1 MFWVSN
7 YLLLS
12 IKPRSN
18 RLLWIFIDPQ
28 ASWLC
33 RKREKM
39 SEIPRE
45 ILSVGDLNR
54 AIASSL
60 EERFD
65 TVWVSGEISN
75 FKAYDSGHWY
85 FSLKDEEGQIRCVM
99 FRGRNGQVG
108 FMPQSG
114 DLVEVAANLGFY
126 VPRGDIQLTVQSMRR
141 AGMGGLYEAFL
152 KLKAKLAKEGLFDAE
167 RKREIPTHP
176 RAIGIITSPQAAA
189 LKDVLSTLDRRA
201 PHIPIVIYPTLVQGP
216 DAPAGIISALKAA
229 EKENAVDVILLVR
242 GGGSI
247 EDLWAFNDEK
257 LAYAIAASPI
267 PIVSGVGHE
276 TDVTI
281 ADFVADLRAP
291 TPTGAAELAA
301 PRRDQMLQELD
312 AIMQALLQRV
322 SQRVERE
329 AQTLDQLALRLS
341 HALPNPDRM
350 REQISNWQKQL
361 NQAWLVRVENWKRN
375 QTHYQSQ
382 LEMLNPQRTL
392 ERGYAVIL
400 SGKGKSRE
408 EQVMQAVR
416 NPNELN
422 TEGVFEVRLAE
433 GRADVQFE
441 KVDSQQS
448 S

>member
-1 MFWVSN
+1 M
-7 YLLLS
+7 L
-12 IKPRSN
+12 
-18 RLLWIFIDPQ
+18 
-28 ASWLC
+28 
-33 RKREKM
+33 
-39 SEIPRE
+39 EISRE

-54 AIASSL
+54 AIAASL

-65 TVWVSGEISN
+65 AVLVSGEISN

-99 FRGRNGQVG
+99 FRGRNSQVG

-114 DLVEVAANLGFY
+114 DLVEVSANLGMY
-126 VPRGDIQLTVQSMRR
+126 VPRGDIQLTIQTLRR

-152 KLKAKLAKEGLFDAE
+152 KLKSKLAKEGLFDLD
-167 RKREIPTHP
+167 RKRAIPTHP
-176 RAIGIITSPQAAA
+176 RSIGIITSPQAAA
-189 LKDVLSTLDRRA
+189 LKDVLSTLARRA
-201 PHIPIVIYPTLVQGP
+201 PHIPIVIYPTLVQGS

-257 LAYAIAASPI
+257 LAYVISQSPI

-329 AQTLDQLALRLS
+329 AQTLDQLTLRLS

-350 REQISNWQKQL
+350 REQITGWQQRL
-361 NQAWLVRVENWKRN
+361 MQAWLVRVESWKRN
-375 QTHYQSQ
+375 QSHYQSQ

-400 SGKGKSRE
+400 TEDKVS
-408 EQVMQAVR
+408 MQAIR
-416 NPNELN
+416 SPKELN
-422 TEGVFEVRLAE
+422 SEGVFQIRLAE
-433 GRADVQFE
+433 GQAQVQFAE
-441 KVDSQQS
+441 VVREP
-448 S
+448 

>member
-1 MFWVSN
+1 
-7 YLLLS
+7 
-12 IKPRSN
+12 
-18 RLLWIFIDPQ
+18 
-28 ASWLC
+28 
-33 RKREKM
+33 M
-39 SEIPRE
+39 SEISRE

-54 AIASSL
+54 AIAASL
-60 EERFD
+60 EDRFD

-85 FSLKDEEGQIRCVM
+85 FSLKDAEGQIRCVM

-114 DLVEVAANLGFY
+114 DLVEVSASLGMY
-126 VPRGDIQLTVQSMRR
+126 VPRGDIQLTIQTLRR

-152 KLKAKLAKEGLFDAE
+152 KLKAKLAKEGLFDDE

-176 RAIGIITSPQAAA
+176 RSIGIITSPQAAA
-189 LKDVLSTLDRRA
+189 LKDVLSTLARRA
-201 PHIPIVIYPTLVQGP
+201 PHIPIVVYPTLVQGP

-229 EKENAVDVILLVR
+229 NKEKAVDVILLVR

-247 EDLWAFNDEK
+247 EDLWAFNDEQ
-257 LAYAIAASPI
+257 LAYAIADSAI
-267 PIVSGVGHE
+267 PVVSGVGHE
-276 TDVTI
+276 TDFTI

-312 AIMQALLQRV
+312 AIMQALLQRIN
-322 SQRVERE
+322 QRIERE
-329 AQTLDQLALRLS
+329 AQTLDQLALRLG

-350 REQISNWQKQL
+350 REQIQGWQQRL
-361 NQAWLVRVENWKRN
+361 NQAWSVRIENWKRN
-375 QTHYQSQ
+375 QSHYQSQ

-400 SGKGKSRE
+400 SKEKEALHAIRKPS
-408 EQVMQAVR
+408 
-416 NPNELN
+416 ELN
-422 TEGVFEVRLAE
+422 VSNSYQIRLAE
-433 GRADVQFE
+433 GQVDVEFSE
-441 KVDSQQS
+441 VNLAEIKK
-448 S
+448 

>member
-1 MFWVSN
+1 
-7 YLLLS
+7 
-12 IKPRSN
+12 
-18 RLLWIFIDPQ
+18 
-28 ASWLC
+28 LC
-33 RKREKM
+33 KKREKM
-39 SEIPRE
+39 SEISRE
-45 ILSVGDLNR
+45 ILTVGDLNR

-65 TVWVSGEISN
+65 TIWVSGEISN

-114 DLVEVAANLGFY
+114 DLVELAANLGFY

-152 KLKAKLAKEGLFDAE
+152 KLKAKLTKEGLFDSD
-167 RKREIPTHP
+167 RKREIPSHP

-189 LKDVLSTLDRRA
+189 LKDVLSTLARRA
-201 PHIPIVIYPTLVQGP
+201 PHIPIVLYPTLVQGP
-216 DAPAGIISALKAA
+216 EAPAGIIAALKAA

-247 EDLWAFNDEK
+247 EDLWAFNDEQ
-257 LAYAIAASPI
+257 LAYAISQSPI

-281 ADFVADLRAP
+281 TDFVADLRAP

-322 SQRVERE
+322 NQRIERE

-350 REQISNWQKQL
+350 REQINSWQQRL
-361 NQAWLVRVENWKRN
+361 NQAWTVRMEAWKRN
-375 QTHYQSQ
+375 QGHYQSQ

-400 SGKGKSRE
+400 SKEAGG
-408 EQVMQAVR
+408 MQAVR
-416 NPNELN
+416 NPNELK
-422 TEGVFEVRLAE
+422 TKEAFQVRLAE
-433 GRADVQFE
+433 GHAEVEFSKLE
-441 KVDSQQS
+441 LF
-448 S
+448 

>member
-1 MFWVSN
+1 
-7 YLLLS
+7 
-12 IKPRSN
+12 
-18 RLLWIFIDPQ
+18 
-28 ASWLC
+28 
-33 RKREKM
+33 M
-39 SEIPRE
+39 SEITRE

-54 AIASSL
+54 AIAASL

-65 TVWVSGEISN
+65 TVWVGGEISN

-85 FSLKDEEGQIRCVM
+85 FSLKDEEGQIKCVM

-114 DLVEVAANLGFY
+114 DLVEVSANLGMY
-126 VPRGDIQLTVQSMRR
+126 VPRGDIQLTIQTLRR

-152 KLKAKLAKEGLFDAE
+152 KLKAKLAKEGLFDSD

-189 LKDVLSTLDRRA
+189 LKDVLSTLARRA

-216 DAPAGIISALKAA
+216 DAPAGIIAALKAA
-229 EKENAVDVILLVR
+229 EKEQVVDVILLVR

-257 LAYAIAASPI
+257 LAYAISESSI

-350 REQISNWQKQL
+350 REQINNWRNRL
-361 NQAWLVRVENWKRN
+361 HQAWTVRTDVWKRT
-375 QTHYQSQ
+375 QSHYQSQ

-400 SGKGKSRE
+400 SKQEKG
-408 EQVMQAVR
+408 MHAVR
-416 NPNELN
+416 SPKDLN
-422 TEGVFEVRLAE
+422 TENVFEVRVAE
-433 GRADVQFE
+433 GQAEVQFA
-441 KVDSQQS
+441 KVKQDA
-448 S
+448 

>member
-1 MFWVSN
+1 
-7 YLLLS
+7 
-12 IKPRSN
+12 
-18 RLLWIFIDPQ
+18 
-28 ASWLC
+28 
-33 RKREKM
+33 M
-39 SEIPRE
+39 SEISRE
-45 ILSVGDLNR
+45 VLSVGDLNR

-60 EERFD
+60 EAQFD
-65 TVWVSGEISN
+65 TVLVSGEISN

-85 FSLKDEEGQIRCVM
+85 FSLKDDEGQIRCVM

-114 DLVEVAANLGFY
+114 DLVEVSASLGMY
-126 VPRGDIQLTVQSMRR
+126 VPRGDVQLTIHSLRK

-152 KLKAKLAKEGLFDAE
+152 KLKAKLAKAGLFDQE
-167 RKREIPTHP
+167 RKREIPSHP

-189 LKDVLSTLDRRA
+189 LKDVLSTLQRRS

-216 DAPAGIISALKAA
+216 DAPAGIIAALHNANQEA
-229 EKENAVDVILLVR
+229 AVDVILLVR

-247 EDLWAFNDEK
+247 EDLWAFNDEQ
-257 LAYAIAASPI
+257 LAYAIADSAI

-291 TPTGAAELAA
+291 TPTGAAELSA
-301 PRRDQMLQELD
+301 PRKDQLLQELV
-312 AIMQALLQRV
+312 AIEQALYQRLM
-322 SQRVERE
+322 QRVERE

-350 REQISNWQKQL
+350 REQITSWQTRLQ
-361 NQAWLVRVENWKRN
+361 QAWSVQVDNFKRN
-375 QTHYQSQ
+375 QHHYQLQ

-400 SGKGKSRE
+400 N
-408 EQVMQAVR
+408 EQGQAIR
-416 NPNELN
+416 KPKELN
-422 TEGVFEVRLAE
+422 TEEAFEVRLAQ
-433 GRADVQFE
+433 GSSDVRFGDL
-441 KVDSQQS
+441 KTH
-448 S
+448 

>member
-1 MFWVSN
+1 
-7 YLLLS
+7 
-12 IKPRSN
+12 
-18 RLLWIFIDPQ
+18 
-28 ASWLC
+28 
-33 RKREKM
+33 M
-39 SEIPRE
+39 SDISRE

-54 AIASSL
+54 AIAASL
-60 EERFD
+60 EDRFD
-65 TVWVSGEISN
+65 TVWVSGEVSN

-114 DLVEVAANLGFY
+114 DLVEVSASLGMY
-126 VPRGDIQLTVQSMRR
+126 VPRGDIQLTIQTLRR

-152 KLKAKLAKEGLFDAE
+152 KLKAKLAKEGLFDEE
-167 RKREIPTHP
+167 RKREIPSHP
-176 RAIGIITSPQAAA
+176 RSIGIVTSPQAAA
-189 LKDVLSTLDRRA
+189 LKDVLSTLARRA

-247 EDLWAFNDEK
+247 EDLWAFNDER
-257 LAYAIAASPI
+257 LAYAIADSSI
-267 PIVSGVGHE
+267 PVVSGVGHE
-276 TDVTI
+276 TDFTI

-301 PRRDQMLQELD
+301 PRKDQMLQELD
-312 AIMQALLQRV
+312 AIMQALLQRID
-322 SQRVERE
+322 QRIERE
-329 AQTLDQLALRLS
+329 EQTLDQLALRLS

-350 REQISNWQKQL
+350 REQITSWQQRL
-361 NQAWLVRVENWKRN
+361 NQAWSVRMENWKRN

-400 SGKGKSRE
+400 GKDNGESY
-408 EQVMQAVR
+408 AVR
-416 NPNELN
+416 KPDELVSGQ
-422 TEGVFEVRLAE
+422 EYLIQVAE
-433 GRADVQFE
+433 GNTSVELA
-441 KVDSQQS
+441 KVTDLKQATE
-448 S
+448 

>member
-1 MFWVSN
+1 
-7 YLLLS
+7 
-12 IKPRSN
+12 
-18 RLLWIFIDPQ
+18 
-28 ASWLC
+28 
-33 RKREKM
+33 M
-39 SEIPRE
+39 SEISRE
-45 ILSVGDLNR
+45 ILSVSDLNR

-65 TVWVSGEISN
+65 AVWVSGEISN

-99 FRGRNGQVG
+99 FRGRNAQVG

-114 DLVEVAANLGFY
+114 DLVELAANVGFY

-167 RKREIPTHP
+167 NKRPIPTHP
-176 RAIGIITSPQAAA
+176 TAIGIVTSLQAAA
-189 LKDVLSTLDRRA
+189 LKDVLSTLERRA
-201 PHIPIVIYPTLVQGP
+201 PHIPIVIYPSLVQGP
-216 DAPAGIISALKAA
+216 EAPAGIINALRNAQ
-229 EKENAVDVILLVR
+229 EENVVDVILLVR

-257 LAYAIAASPI
+257 LAYAIASSSI

-291 TPTGAAELAA
+291 TPTGAAELAT
-301 PRRDQMLQELD
+301 PRRDQLLQELE
-312 AIMQALLQRV
+312 AISQALIQRV

-329 AQTLDQLALRLS
+329 AQTLDQLTLRLS

-350 REQISNWQKQL
+350 REQITAWQQRL
-361 NQAWLVRVENWKRN
+361 NQAWLVRLDSWKRD
-375 QTHYQSQ
+375 QSHYQSQ

-400 SGKGKSRE
+400 SKAEKT
-408 EQVMQAVR
+408 MHAVR
-416 NPNELN
+416 NPKELN
-422 TEGVFEVRLAE
+422 TRDGFEVRLAE
-433 GRADVQFE
+433 GQVDVEFSRIGE
-441 KVDSQQS
+441 D
-448 S
+448 

>member
-1 MFWVSN
+1 
-7 YLLLS
+7 
-12 IKPRSN
+12 
-18 RLLWIFIDPQ
+18 
-28 ASWLC
+28 
-33 RKREKM
+33 M
-39 SEIPRE
+39 SEISRE
-45 ILSVGDLNR
+45 ILTVGDLNR
-54 AIASSL
+54 AIAASL
-60 EERFD
+60 EDRFD

-114 DLVEVAANLGFY
+114 DLVEVSASLGMY
-126 VPRGDIQLTVQSMRR
+126 VPRGDIQLTIQTLRR

-152 KLKAKLAKEGLFDAE
+152 KLKAKLAKEGLFDEE

-176 RAIGIITSPQAAA
+176 RSIGIITSPQAAA
-189 LKDVLSTLDRRA
+189 LKDVLSTLARRA

-229 EKENAVDVILLVR
+229 NQENAENAVDVILLVR

-247 EDLWAFNDEK
+247 EDLWAFNDEQ
-257 LAYAIAASPI
+257 LAYAIANSNI
-267 PIVSGVGHE
+267 PVVSGVGHE
-276 TDVTI
+276 TDFTI

-301 PRRDQMLQELD
+301 PRKDQLLQELD
-312 AIMQALLQRV
+312 AIKQALLQRV
-322 SQRVERE
+322 NQRVERE

-350 REQISNWQKQL
+350 REQITSWQQRL
-361 NQAWLVRVENWKRN
+361 NQAWSVRMENWKRN
-375 QTHYQSQ
+375 QSHYQSQ

-400 SGKGKSRE
+400 SKDKD
-408 EQVMQAVR
+408 QLHAVR
-416 NPNELN
+416 KPSELN
-422 TEGVFEVRLAE
+422 TEQGFQVRLAE
-433 GRADVQFE
+433 GEAEVKFSEVKQ
-441 KVDSQQS
+441 
-448 S
+448 

>member
-1 MFWVSN
+1 
-7 YLLLS
+7 
-12 IKPRSN
+12 
-18 RLLWIFIDPQ
+18 
-28 ASWLC
+28 
-33 RKREKM
+33 M
-39 SEIPRE
+39 SEISRE

-54 AIASSL
+54 AIAASL
-60 EERFD
+60 EDRFD

-114 DLVEVAANLGFY
+114 DLVEVSANLGLY
-126 VPRGDIQLTVQSMRR
+126 VPRGDIQLTIQTLRR

-152 KLKAKLAKEGLFDAE
+152 KLKAKLAKEGLFDEE

-176 RAIGIITSPQAAA
+176 RSIGIITSPQAAA
-189 LKDVLSTLDRRA
+189 LKDVLSTLARRA

-242 GGGSI
+242 GGGGI
-247 EDLWAFNDEK
+247 EDLWAFNDEQ
-257 LAYAIAASPI
+257 LAYAIAQSPI

-276 TDVTI
+276 TDFTI
-281 ADFVADLRAP
+281 ADFVSDLRAP

-301 PRRDQMLQELD
+301 PRKDQMLQELD
-312 AIMQALLQRV
+312 AIIQALLQRIN
-322 SQRVERE
+322 QRVERE

-350 REQISNWQKQL
+350 REQIQGWQQRL
-361 NQAWLVRVENWKRN
+361 NQAWSVRMESWKRN

-400 SGKGKSRE
+400 SKEKD
-408 EQVMQAVR
+408 QLHAVR
-416 NPNELN
+416 DPEELISN
-422 TEGVFEVRLAE
+422 SEYLVRLADGSARIE
-433 GRADVQFE
+433 IGKIKR
-441 KVDSQQS
+441 
-448 S
+448 

>member
-1 MFWVSN
+1 
-7 YLLLS
+7 
-12 IKPRSN
+12 
-18 RLLWIFIDPQ
+18 
-28 ASWLC
+28 
-33 RKREKM
+33 M
-39 SEIPRE
+39 SEISRE

-114 DLVEVAANLGFY
+114 DLVELAANLGFY

-152 KLKAKLAKEGLFDAE
+152 KLKAKLAKEGLFDLE
-167 RKREIPTHP
+167 NKRPIPTHP
-176 RAIGIITSPQAAA
+176 RAIGIVTSAQAAA
-189 LKDVLSTLDRRA
+189 LKDVLSTLARRA

-216 DAPAGIISALKAA
+216 DAPSGIISALKAA
-229 EKENAVDVILLVR
+229 EKENVVDVILLVR

-257 LAYAIAASPI
+257 LAYAIAQSPI

-281 ADFVADLRAP
+281 TDFVADLRAP

-312 AIMQALLQRV
+312 ALMQALLQRV

-350 REQISNWQKQL
+350 REQISGWQKRL
-361 NQAWLVRVENWKRN
+361 NQAWLVRVENWQRD
-375 QTHYQSQ
+375 QGHFQSQ

-400 SGKGKSRE
+400 SKE
-408 EQVMQAVR
+408 EQAMHAVR
-416 NPNELN
+416 NPKELN
-422 TEGVFEVRLAE
+422 TESVFKVRLAE
-433 GRADVQFE
+433 GSAEVQLATI
-441 KVDSQQS
+441 KLGG
-448 S
+448 

>member
-1 MFWVSN
+1 MES
-7 YLLLS
+7 
-12 IKPRSN
+12 
-18 RLLWIFIDPQ
+18 
-28 ASWLC
+28 
-33 RKREKM
+33 REKM
-39 SEIPRE
+39 SEIARE

-54 AIASSL
+54 AIAASL
-60 EERFD
+60 EDRFD

-114 DLVEVAANLGFY
+114 DLVEVSASLGMY
-126 VPRGDIQLTVQSMRR
+126 VPRGDIQLTIQTLRR
-141 AGMGGLYEAFL
+141 AGMGGLYEAFV
-152 KLKAKLAKEGLFDAE
+152 KLKAKLAKEGLFDEE

-176 RAIGIITSPQAAA
+176 RSIGIITSPQAAA
-189 LKDVLSTLDRRA
+189 LKDVLSTLARRA

-216 DAPAGIISALKAA
+216 DAPAGIIKALKAA
-229 EKENAVDVILLVR
+229 EKEQAVDVILLVR

-247 EDLWAFNDEK
+247 EDLWAFNDEQ
-257 LAYAIAASPI
+257 LAYAIAQSSI
-267 PIVSGVGHE
+267 PVVSGVGHE
-276 TDVTI
+276 TDFTI

-301 PRRDQMLQELD
+301 PRKDQMLQELE
-312 AIMQALLQRV
+312 AIKQALLQRIN
-322 SQRVERE
+322 QRIERE

-350 REQISNWQKQL
+350 REQIASWQQRL
-361 NQAWLVRVENWKRN
+361 NQAWSVRMENWKRN

-392 ERGYAVIL
+392 ERGYAVVL
-400 SGKGKSRE
+400 SNTNDHLS
-408 EQVMQAVR
+408 AVR
-416 NPNELN
+416 NPLDLKVEDRYLIQ
-422 TEGVFEVRLAE
+422 LAE
-433 GRADVQFE
+433 GQADIRLSEVIT
-441 KVDSQQS
+441 KK
-448 S
+448 

>member
-1 MFWVSN
+1 
-7 YLLLS
+7 
-12 IKPRSN
+12 
-18 RLLWIFIDPQ
+18 
-28 ASWLC
+28 
-33 RKREKM
+33 M
-39 SEIPRE
+39 SEISRE

-54 AIASSL
+54 AIAASL
-60 EERFD
+60 EDRFD

-114 DLVEVAANLGFY
+114 DLVEVSANLGMY
-126 VPRGDIQLTVQSMRR
+126 VPRGDIQLTIQTLRR

-152 KLKAKLAKEGLFDAE
+152 KLKAKLAKEGLFDE
-167 RKREIPTHP
+167 EHKREIPTHP
-176 RAIGIITSPQAAA
+176 RSIGIITSPQAAA
-189 LKDVLSTLDRRA
+189 LKDVLSTLARRA

-216 DAPAGIISALKAA
+216 DAPAGIISAMQAA
-229 EKENAVDVILLVR
+229 QQENVVDVILLVR

-247 EDLWAFNDEK
+247 EDLWAFNDEQ
-257 LAYAIAASPI
+257 LAYAIAGSSI
-267 PIVSGVGHE
+267 PVVSGVGHE
-276 TDVTI
+276 TDFTI

-301 PRRDQMLQELD
+301 PRRDQMLQKLD
-312 AIMQALLQRV
+312 AIMQALLQRIN
-322 SQRVERE
+322 QRVERE

-350 REQISNWQKQL
+350 REQINGWQQRL
-361 NQAWLVRVENWKRN
+361 NQAWAVRMDNWKRS
-375 QTHYQSQ
+375 QVHYQSQ

-400 SGKGKSRE
+400 KKNKE
-408 EQVMQAVR
+408 EFLAVR
-416 NPNELN
+416 SPAELN
-422 TEGVFEVRLAE
+422 TSSSYQVRLAE
-433 GRADVQFE
+433 GQADVQFADMQITLE
-441 KVDSQQS
+441 KP
-448 S
+448 

>member
-1 MFWVSN
+1 
-7 YLLLS
+7 
-12 IKPRSN
+12 
-18 RLLWIFIDPQ
+18 
-28 ASWLC
+28 
-33 RKREKM
+33 M
-39 SEIPRE
+39 SEISRE

-60 EERFD
+60 EDRFD

-114 DLVEVAANLGFY
+114 DLVEVSASLGMY
-126 VPRGDIQLTVQSMRR
+126 VPRGDIQLTIQTLRR

-152 KLKAKLAKEGLFDAE
+152 KLKAKLTKEGLFDE
-167 RKREIPTHP
+167 DRKRDIPTHP
-176 RAIGIITSPQAAA
+176 RSIGIITSPQAAA
-189 LKDVLSTLDRRA
+189 LKDVLSTLARRA

-216 DAPAGIISALKAA
+216 DAPAGIIAALKAA
-229 EKENAVDVILLVR
+229 EKEHAVDVILLVR

-247 EDLWAFNDEK
+247 EDLWAFNDEQ
-257 LAYAIAASPI
+257 LAYAIASSPI
-267 PIVSGVGHE
+267 PVVSGVGHE
-276 TDVTI
+276 TDFTI

-312 AIMQALLQRV
+312 AIMQALLQRIN
-322 SQRVERE
+322 QRVERE

-350 REQISNWQKQL
+350 REQIINWQQRL
-361 NQAWLVRVENWKRN
+361 NQAWAVRMDNWKRN
-375 QTHYQSQ
+375 QVHYQSQ

-392 ERGYAVIL
+392 ERGYSVIL
-400 SGKGKSRE
+400 SRE
-408 EQVMQAVR
+408 DNQLRAVR
-416 NPNELN
+416 GPGELS
-422 TEGVFEVRLAE
+422 TETVFQIQMADGEAEVRLA
-433 GRADVQFE
+433 DI
-441 KVDSQQS
+441 KISP
-448 S
+448 

>member
-1 MFWVSN
+1 
-7 YLLLS
+7 
-12 IKPRSN
+12 
-18 RLLWIFIDPQ
+18 
-28 ASWLC
+28 
-33 RKREKM
+33 M
-39 SEIPRE
+39 SDISRE

-54 AIASSL
+54 AIAASL
-60 EERFD
+60 EDRFD

-114 DLVEVAANLGFY
+114 DLVEVSANLSMY
-126 VPRGDIQLTVQSMRR
+126 VPRGDIQLTIQTLRR

-152 KLKAKLAKEGLFDAE
+152 KLKAKLAKEGLFDE
-167 RKREIPTHP
+167 DRKREIPSHP
-176 RAIGIITSPQAAA
+176 RSIGILTSPQAAA
-189 LKDVLSTLDRRA
+189 LKDVLSTLARRA

-216 DAPAGIISALKAA
+216 DAPAGIIAALKAA

-247 EDLWAFNDEK
+247 EDLWAFNDEQ
-257 LAYAIAASPI
+257 LAYAIASSSI
-267 PIVSGVGHE
+267 PVVSGVGHE
-276 TDVTI
+276 TDFTI

-312 AIMQALLQRV
+312 AIMQALLQRIN
-322 SQRVERE
+322 QRVERE
-329 AQTLDQLALRLS
+329 AQSLDQLALRLS

-350 REQISNWQKQL
+350 REQMMNLQQRI
-361 NQAWLVRVENWKRN
+361 NQAWSVRMENWKRN
-375 QTHYQSQ
+375 QSHYQSQ

-400 SGKGKSRE
+400 SKKKD
-408 EQVMQAVR
+408 QMHAVR
-416 NPNELN
+416 NPKELHVN
-422 TEGVFEVRLAE
+422 HAYQVQLAE
-433 GRADVQFE
+433 GSAQIELSKIELDI
-441 KVDSQQS
+441 
-448 S
+448 

>member
-1 MFWVSN
+1 
-7 YLLLS
+7 
-12 IKPRSN
+12 
-18 RLLWIFIDPQ
+18 
-28 ASWLC
+28 
-33 RKREKM
+33 M
-39 SEIPRE
+39 SEISRE

-54 AIASSL
+54 AIAASL
-60 EERFD
+60 EDRFD

-114 DLVEVAANLGFY
+114 DLVEVSASLGMY
-126 VPRGDIQLTVQSMRR
+126 VPRGDIQLTIQTLRR

-152 KLKAKLAKEGLFDAE
+152 KLKAKLAKEGLFDDE

-176 RAIGIITSPQAAA
+176 RSIGIITSPQAAA
-189 LKDVLSTLDRRA
+189 LKDVLSTLARRA

-216 DAPAGIISALKAA
+216 DAPSGIIAALRAA

-247 EDLWAFNDEK
+247 EDLWAFNDEQ
-257 LAYAIAASPI
+257 LAYAIAASPF

-276 TDVTI
+276 TDFTI
-281 ADFVADLRAP
+281 ADFVSDLRAP
-291 TPTGAAELAA
+291 TPTSAAELAA
-301 PRRDQMLQELD
+301 PRKDQLLQELD
-312 AIMQALLQRV
+312 AIKQALLQRV
-322 SQRVERE
+322 NQRVERE
-329 AQTLDQLALRLS
+329 AQTLDQLALRLG

-350 REQISNWQKQL
+350 REQITSWQLRL
-361 NQAWLVRVENWKRN
+361 NQAWSVRIENWKRN
-375 QTHYQSQ
+375 QSHYQSQ

-400 SGKGKSRE
+400 SKDNEKLH
-408 EQVMQAVR
+408 AVR
-416 NPNELN
+416 KPSELN
-422 TEGVFEVRLAE
+422 TEQGYQVQLAE
-433 GRADVQFE
+433 GQAEVTFAE
-441 KVDSQQS
+441 VASKGL
-448 S
+448 

>member
-1 MFWVSN
+1 
-7 YLLLS
+7 
-12 IKPRSN
+12 
-18 RLLWIFIDPQ
+18 
-28 ASWLC
+28 
-33 RKREKM
+33 M
-39 SEIPRE
+39 SEISRE

-54 AIASSL
+54 AIAASL
-60 EERFD
+60 EDRFD

-114 DLVEVAANLGFY
+114 DLVEVSANLGMY
-126 VPRGDIQLTVQSMRR
+126 VPRGDIQLTIQTLRR

-152 KLKAKLAKEGLFDAE
+152 KLKAKLAKEGLFDEE

-176 RAIGIITSPQAAA
+176 RSIGIITSPQAAA
-189 LKDVLSTLDRRA
+189 LKDVLSTLARRA

-247 EDLWAFNDEK
+247 EDLWAFNDEQ
-257 LAYAIAASPI
+257 LAYAIAQSPI
-267 PIVSGVGHE
+267 PVVSGVGHE
-276 TDVTI
+276 TDFTI
-281 ADFVADLRAP
+281 ADFVSDLRAP

-301 PRRDQMLQELD
+301 PRKDQMLQELD
-312 AIMQALLQRV
+312 AIMQALLQRIN
-322 SQRVERE
+322 QRVERE

-350 REQISNWQKQL
+350 REQIQGWQQRL
-361 NQAWLVRVENWKRN
+361 NQAWLVRMESWKRN

-400 SGKGKSRE
+400 SKEKD
-408 EQVMQAVR
+408 QLHAVR
-416 NPNELN
+416 NPDELKTKQN
-422 TEGVFEVRLAE
+422 FQIRLAE
-433 GRADVQFE
+433 GRADVLFE
-441 KVDSQQS
+441 EILRKES
-448 S
+448 

>member
-1 MFWVSN
+1 
-7 YLLLS
+7 
-12 IKPRSN
+12 
-18 RLLWIFIDPQ
+18 
-28 ASWLC
+28 
-33 RKREKM
+33 M
-39 SEIPRE
+39 SEISRE
-45 ILSVGDLNR
+45 ILTVGDLNR
-54 AIASSL
+54 AIAASL
-60 EERFD
+60 EDRFD

-114 DLVEVAANLGFY
+114 DLVEVSASLGMY
-126 VPRGDIQLTVQSMRR
+126 VPRGDIQLTIQTLRR

-152 KLKAKLAKEGLFDAE
+152 KLKAKLAKEGLFDEE

-176 RAIGIITSPQAAA
+176 RSIGIITSPQAAA
-189 LKDVLSTLDRRA
+189 LKDVLSTLARRA

-216 DAPAGIISALKAA
+216 DAPAGMIAALKAA
-229 EKENAVDVILLVR
+229 EKENGVDVILLVR

-247 EDLWAFNDEK
+247 EDLWAFNDEQ
-257 LAYAIAASPI
+257 LAYAIANSTI
-267 PIVSGVGHE
+267 PVVSGVGHE
-276 TDVTI
+276 TDFTI

-301 PRRDQMLQELD
+301 PRKDQLLQELE
-312 AIMQALLQRV
+312 AIKQALLQRV
-322 SQRVERE
+322 NQRVERE

-350 REQISNWQKQL
+350 REQITSWQQRL
-361 NQAWLVRVENWKRN
+361 NQAWLVRMENWKRN
-375 QTHYQSQ
+375 QSHYQSQ

-400 SGKGKSRE
+400 SKENEKLH
-408 EQVMQAVR
+408 AVR
-416 NPNELN
+416 KPSELN
-422 TEGVFEVRLAE
+422 TEQGYQVRLAE
-433 GRADVQFE
+433 GQAEVQFSE
-441 KVDSQQS
+441 VKQ
-448 S
+448 

>member
-1 MFWVSN
+1 
-7 YLLLS
+7 
-12 IKPRSN
+12 
-18 RLLWIFIDPQ
+18 
-28 ASWLC
+28 
-33 RKREKM
+33 M
-39 SEIPRE
+39 SEISRE

-167 RKREIPTHP
+167 NKRPIPTHP
-176 RAIGIITSPQAAA
+176 RSIGIITSPQAAA
-189 LKDVLSTLDRRA
+189 LKDVLSTLARRA

-247 EDLWAFNDEK
+247 EDLWAFNDEQ
-257 LAYAIAASPI
+257 LAYAIAHSPI

-312 AIMQALLQRV
+312 TIMQALLQRV

-350 REQISNWQKQL
+350 REQISGWQKRL
-361 NQAWLVRVENWKRN
+361 NQAWLVRVENWKRD
-375 QTHYQSQ
+375 QGHYQSQ

-400 SGKGKSRE
+400 SKE
-408 EQVMQAVR
+408 EQAMHAVR
-416 NPNELN
+416 SPSELN
-422 TEGVFEVRLAE
+422 TENVFEVCLAGGQVE
-433 GRADVQFE
+433 VEFARVKQIN
-441 KVDSQQS
+441 
-448 S
+448 

>member
-1 MFWVSN
+1 
-7 YLLLS
+7 
-12 IKPRSN
+12 
-18 RLLWIFIDPQ
+18 
-28 ASWLC
+28 
-33 RKREKM
+33 M
-39 SEIPRE
+39 SEISRE

-54 AIASSL
+54 AIAQSL
-60 EERFD
+60 EDRFD

-114 DLVEVAANLGFY
+114 DLVEVSASLGMY
-126 VPRGDIQLTVQSMRR
+126 VPRGDIQLTIQTLRR
-141 AGMGGLYEAFL
+141 AGLGGLYEAFL
-152 KLKAKLAKEGLFDAE
+152 KLKAKLAKEGLFDE
-167 RKREIPTHP
+167 DRKREIPTHP
-176 RAIGIITSPQAAA
+176 RSIGIITSPQAAA
-189 LKDVLSTLDRRA
+189 LKDVLSTLARRA
-201 PHIPIVIYPTLVQGP
+201 PHIPVVIYPTLVQGS

-247 EDLWAFNDEK
+247 EDLWAFNDEQ
-257 LAYAIAASPI
+257 LAYAIANSSI

-276 TDVTI
+276 TDFTI

-312 AIMQALLQRV
+312 AIMQALLQRIN
-322 SQRVERE
+322 QRVERE

-350 REQISNWQKQL
+350 REQITGLQQRI
-361 NQAWLVRVENWKRN
+361 NQAWSVRMENWKRN
-375 QTHYQSQ
+375 QSHYQSQ

-400 SGKGKSRE
+400 SQKSNSLF
-408 EQVMQAVR
+408 AVR
-416 NPNELN
+416 NPNELHAN
-422 TEGVFEVRLAE
+422 QSYRVQLAE
-433 GRADVQFE
+433 GRALIEVSNVDVE
-441 KVDSQQS
+441 R
-448 S
+448 

>member
-1 MFWVSN
+1 
-7 YLLLS
+7 
-12 IKPRSN
+12 
-18 RLLWIFIDPQ
+18 
-28 ASWLC
+28 
-33 RKREKM
+33 M
-39 SEIPRE
+39 SEISRE

-54 AIASSL
+54 AIAASL
-60 EERFD
+60 EDRFD

-85 FSLKDEEGQIRCVM
+85 FSLKDAEGQIRCVM

-114 DLVEVAANLGFY
+114 DLVEVSASLGMY
-126 VPRGDIQLTVQSMRR
+126 VPRGDIQLTIQTLRR

-152 KLKAKLAKEGLFDAE
+152 KLKAKLAKEGLFDDE

-176 RAIGIITSPQAAA
+176 RSIGIITSPQAAA
-189 LKDVLSTLDRRA
+189 LKDVLSTLARRA

-216 DAPAGIISALKAA
+216 DAPAGIIAALKAA
-229 EKENAVDVILLVR
+229 EKEKAVDVILLVR

-247 EDLWAFNDEK
+247 EDLWAFNDEQ
-257 LAYAIAASPI
+257 LAYAIADSSI
-267 PIVSGVGHE
+267 PVVSGVGHE
-276 TDVTI
+276 TDFTI

-312 AIMQALLQRV
+312 AIMQSLLQRIN
-322 SQRVERE
+322 QRVERE
-329 AQTLDQLALRLS
+329 AQMLDQLALRLS

-350 REQISNWQKQL
+350 REQIQGWQQRL
-361 NQAWLVRVENWKRN
+361 NQAWSVRMENWKRN
-375 QTHYQSQ
+375 QSHYQSQ

-400 SGKGKSRE
+400 SKNKE
-408 EQVMQAVR
+408 ALCAVR
-416 NPNELN
+416 KPKELV
-422 TEGVFEVRLAE
+422 TDQEYEIQVAE
-433 GRADVQFE
+433 GSVTVELA
-441 KVDSQQS
+441 KVAIVK
-448 S
+448 

>member
-1 MFWVSN
+1 
-7 YLLLS
+7 
-12 IKPRSN
+12 
-18 RLLWIFIDPQ
+18 
-28 ASWLC
+28 
-33 RKREKM
+33 M
-39 SEIPRE
+39 SEISRE

-54 AIASSL
+54 AIAASL
-60 EERFD
+60 EDRFD

-114 DLVEVAANLGFY
+114 DLVEVSANLGMY
-126 VPRGDIQLTVQSMRR
+126 VPRGDIQLTIQTLRR

-152 KLKAKLAKEGLFDAE
+152 KLKAKLAKEGLFDEE

-176 RAIGIITSPQAAA
+176 RSIGIITSPQAAA
-189 LKDVLSTLDRRA
+189 LKDVLSTLARRA

-216 DAPAGIISALKAA
+216 DAPAGIISALQAA
-229 EKENAVDVILLVR
+229 QQENVVDVILLVR

-247 EDLWAFNDEK
+247 EDLWAFNDEQ
-257 LAYAIAASPI
+257 LAYAIAESSI
-267 PIVSGVGHE
+267 PVVSGVGHE
-276 TDVTI
+276 TDFTI

-312 AIMQALLQRV
+312 AIMQALLQRIN
-322 SQRVERE
+322 QRVERE

-350 REQISNWQKQL
+350 REQINGWQQRL
-361 NQAWLVRVENWKRN
+361 NQAWAVRMDNWKRS
-375 QTHYQSQ
+375 QVHYQSQ

-400 SGKGKSRE
+400 KKNKE
-408 EQVMQAVR
+408 EFLAVR
-416 NPNELN
+416 SPAELN
-422 TEGVFEVRLAE
+422 TSSSYQVRLAE
-433 GRADVQFE
+433 GQADVQFADMQITLE
-441 KVDSQQS
+441 KP
-448 S
+448 

>member
-1 MFWVSN
+1 
-7 YLLLS
+7 
-12 IKPRSN
+12 
-18 RLLWIFIDPQ
+18 
-28 ASWLC
+28 
-33 RKREKM
+33 M
-39 SEIPRE
+39 SEISRE

-65 TVWVSGEISN
+65 IVWVSGEISN

-108 FMPQSG
+108 FVPQSG

-126 VPRGDIQLTVQSMRR
+126 VPRGDIQLTVQSMRQ

-167 RKREIPTHP
+167 RKHEIPTHP
-176 RAIGIITSPQAAA
+176 RSIGIITSPQAAA
-189 LKDVLSTLDRRA
+189 LKDVLSTLARRA

-216 DAPAGIISALKAA
+216 DAPAGIIAALKAA

-247 EDLWAFNDEK
+247 EDLWAFNDEQ
-257 LAYAIAASPI
+257 LAYAIAQSPI

-312 AIMQALLQRV
+312 AIAQALLQRV
-322 SQRVERE
+322 GQRVERE

-350 REQISNWQKQL
+350 REQIHGWQKRL
-361 NQAWLVRVENWKRN
+361 NQAWLVRVENWRRN
-375 QTHYQSQ
+375 QTHHQSQ

-400 SGKGKSRE
+400 SKE
-408 EQVMQAVR
+408 ELTMQAVR
-416 NPNELN
+416 NPRELKA
-422 TEGVFEVRLAE
+422 ERVFQVRLAE
-433 GRADVQFE
+433 GQLDVQFT
-441 KVDSQQS
+441 KVGSQKDN
-448 S
+448 

>member
-1 MFWVSN
+1 
-7 YLLLS
+7 
-12 IKPRSN
+12 
-18 RLLWIFIDPQ
+18 
-28 ASWLC
+28 
-33 RKREKM
+33 M
-39 SEIPRE
+39 SEISRE

-54 AIASSL
+54 AIAASL
-60 EERFD
+60 EDRFD

-114 DLVEVAANLGFY
+114 DLVEVSANLGLY
-126 VPRGDIQLTVQSMRR
+126 VPRGDIQLTIQTLRR

-152 KLKAKLAKEGLFDAE
+152 KLKAKLAKEGLFDEE

-176 RAIGIITSPQAAA
+176 RSIGIITSPQAAA
-189 LKDVLSTLDRRA
+189 LKDVLSTLARRA

-216 DAPAGIISALKAA
+216 DAPAGIIAALKAA
-229 EKENAVDVILLVR
+229 QKEKAVDVILLVR

-257 LAYAIAASPI
+257 LAYAIAESSI
-267 PIVSGVGHE
+267 PVVSGVGHE
-276 TDVTI
+276 TDFTI

-291 TPTGAAELAA
+291 TPTGAAELAS
-301 PRRDQMLQELD
+301 PRKDQMLQELD
-312 AIMQALLQRV
+312 AIMQALLQRI

-329 AQTLDQLALRLS
+329 AQTLDQLALRLN

-350 REQISNWQKQL
+350 REQIQSWQQRL
-361 NQAWLVRVENWKRN
+361 NQTWLVRMENWKRN
-375 QTHYQSQ
+375 QIHYQSQ

-392 ERGYAVIL
+392 ERGYAVVL
-400 SGKGKSRE
+400 NVDEGFAAARKPG
-408 EQVMQAVR
+408 
-416 NPNELN
+416 ELVTN
-422 TEGVFEVRLAE
+422 TEYEIRLAQGSVSVE
-433 GRADVQFE
+433 FA
-441 KVDSQQS
+441 KVDQKTSTKHQ
-448 S
+448 